1 MGEVRCQGYSV
12 ILDPGASAPRMS
24 QIPYYI
30 AGIFGLSFLVVV
42 HESGHYLVARAF
54 GMRVLRFSIGLGPA
68 IVRYTPKGSPT
79 TFQIC
84 AIPLLAY
91 VQIAG
96 MNPAEE
102 IDRDD
107 PELFPN
113 KSVFARIMTIAAGSL
128 ANYAS
133 ASVLF
138 FGLALV
144 GLPEAGPPVSPMLV
158 EDVAADSAAKE
169 AGILAG
175 DIVREAN
182 GETVHDVR
190 DVQRITKTR
199 GARATVFVVERQG
212 HRRTLTM
219 TPKLDST
226 GAPRIGVV
234 SAVRINYVS
243 KPVGEALKLAVIY
256 PFVFSAAQAVGI
268 YDMVRRLSG
277 EGLISPKGMTEE
289 AAKAAKRGPSSF
301 VLLLIHLSIAIG
313 FSNLLPI
320 PALDGGR
327 LAFLGYEVITRRRPN
342 EKFEAIVH
350 LVGLV
355 FLLSVVVAVMI
366 SGH

>member
-1 MGEVRCQGYSV
+1 
-12 ILDPGASAPRMS
+12 MS
-24 QIPYYI
+24 DIPYYI
-30 AGIFGLSFLVVV
+30 AGVFGLSLLVVV
-42 HESGHYLVARAF
+42 HECGHYFVARAF

-102 IDRDD
+102 IDRND
-107 PELFPN
+107 PTLFPN

-133 ASVLF
+133 ASILF

-158 EDVAADSAAKE
+158 EAVAPDSAAE
-169 AGILAG
+169 AAGLLSG

-182 GETVHDVR
+182 GERVNDVS
-190 DVQRITKTR
+190 DVQRITKQR
-199 GARATVFVVERQG
+199 GAQATTFVVERDG
-212 HRRTLTM
+212 RRRNITM
-219 TPKLDST
+219 TPRVDADGT
-226 GAPRIGVV
+226 PRIGVV
-234 SAVRINYVS
+234 SAVTVNYVS
-243 KPVGEALKLAVIY
+243 KPVLEALKLAVIY
-256 PFVFSAAQAVGI
+256 PVIFSAAQAEGI
-268 YDMVRRLSG
+268 YDMIRRLSG
-277 EGLISPKGMTEE
+277 DGLISPRGMTEE

-327 LAFLGYEVITRRRPN
+327 LAFLAYEVVTRRRPN

-355 FLLSVVVAVMI
+355 FLLSVVVAVMV
-366 SGH
+366 SGK

>member
-1 MGEVRCQGYSV
+1 
-12 ILDPGASAPRMS
+12 
-24 QIPYYI
+24 
-30 AGIFGLSFLVVV
+30 
-42 HESGHYLVARAF
+42 
-54 GMRVLRFSIGLGPA
+54 VLRFSIGLGPA

-107 PELFPN
+107 PTLFPN
-113 KSVFARIMTIAAGSL
+113 KSVFARILTIAAGSL

-144 GLPEAGPPVSPMLV
+144 GLPTAGPPVSPMLV
-158 EDVAADSAAKE
+158 EDVAPDSAAKA
-169 AGILAG
+169 AGLLAG

-182 GETVHDVR
+182 GEAVHDVR
-190 DVQRITKTR
+190 DVQRITKMR
-199 GARATVFVVERQG
+199 GARATTFVIERTG
-212 HRRTLTM
+212 RRRTV
-219 TPKLDST
+219 TPKVDGT
-226 GAPRIGVV
+226 GTPRIGVI
-234 SAVRINYVS
+234 SAVTVEYVS
-243 KPVGEALKLAVIY
+243 KPVVEALRLALVY
-256 PFVFSAAQAVGI
+256 PVVFSAAQAEGI

-277 EGLISPKGMTEE
+277 DGLISPKGMTEE

-327 LAFLGYEVITRRRPN
+327 LAFLAYEVITRRRPN

-366 SGH
+366 NGH

>member
-1 MGEVRCQGYSV
+1 
-12 ILDPGASAPRMS
+12 MS

-30 AGIFGLSFLVVV
+30 AGVFGLSFLVIV
-42 HESGHYLVARAF
+42 HECGHYFVARAF

-102 IDRDD
+102 IDRND
-107 PELFPN
+107 PTLFPN

-133 ASVLF
+133 ASILF

-158 EDVAADSAAKE
+158 EDVAPDSAAKA
-169 AGILAG
+169 AGLLGG

-182 GETVHDVR
+182 GERVNDVR
-190 DVQRITKTR
+190 DVQRITKQR
-199 GARATVFVVERQG
+199 GAQATTFVIERNG
-212 HRRTLTM
+212 RRRNITM
-219 TPKLDST
+219 TPRVDADGT
-226 GAPRIGVV
+226 PRIGVV
-234 SAVRINYVS
+234 SAVTVNYVS
-243 KPVGEALKLAVIY
+243 KPVLEALKLAVIY
-256 PFVFSAAQAVGI
+256 PVIFSAAQAEGI
-268 YDMVRRLSG
+268 YDMIRRLSG
-277 EGLISPKGMTEE
+277 DGLISPRGMTEE

-327 LAFLGYEVITRRRPN
+327 LAFLAYEVVTRRRPN

-355 FLLSVVVAVMI
+355 FLLSVVVAVMV
-366 SGH
+366 SGK

>member
-1 MGEVRCQGYSV
+1 
-12 ILDPGASAPRMS
+12 MS
-24 QIPYYI
+24 QIPYYV
-30 AGIFGLSFLVVV
+30 AGIFGLSFLVIV
-42 HESGHYLVARAF
+42 HECGHYFVARAF

-79 TFQIC
+79 TFQLC

-96 MNPAEE
+96 MNPAEDV
-102 IDRDD
+102 DRDD
-107 PELFPN
+107 PALFPN

-144 GLPEAGPPVSPMLV
+144 GLPEAGPPVSPMAV
-158 EDVAADSAAKE
+158 EDVAPGSAAE
-169 AGILAG
+169 AAGLQAG
-175 DIVREAN
+175 DIVRTADGEA
-182 GETVHDVR
+182 VRDVR
-190 DVQRITKTR
+190 DVQRITKAR
-199 GARATVFVVERQG
+199 GARATVFVVERAG
-212 HRRTLTM
+212 RRRTLTM
-219 TPKLDST
+219 TPKLDGT
-226 GAPRIGVV
+226 GTPRIGVISEV
-234 SAVRINYVS
+234 TVTYVP
-243 KPVGEALKLAVIY
+243 KPVGEALKLALLY
-256 PFVFSAAQAVGI
+256 PFVFSAAQAIGI
-268 YDMVRRLSG
+268 YDMIRRLSG

-301 VLLLIHLSIAIG
+301 ILLLIHLSIAIG

-366 SGH
+366 NGH

>member
-1 MGEVRCQGYSV
+1 
-12 ILDPGASAPRMS
+12 MS

-30 AGIFGLSFLVVV
+30 AGIFGLSFLVIV
-42 HESGHYLVARAF
+42 HESGHYFVARAF
-54 GMRVLRFSIGLGPA
+54 GMRVLRFSIGIGPA

-102 IDRDD
+102 IDRND
-107 PELFPN
+107 PTLFPN
-113 KSVFARIMTIAAGSL
+113 KSVFARIATIAAGSL

-133 ASVLF
+133 ASILF

-144 GLPEAGPPVSPMLV
+144 GLPEAGPPMSPMLV
-158 EDVAADSAAKE
+158 EDIAPDSAAKA
-169 AGILAG
+169 AGLLGG
-175 DIVREAN
+175 DIVHEAN
-182 GETVHDVR
+182 GERVNDVR
-190 DVQRITKTR
+190 DVQRITKQR
-199 GARATVFVVERQG
+199 GAQPTTFVIERAG
-212 HRRTLTM
+212 RRRNITM
-219 TPKLDST
+219 TPRLDADGT
-226 GAPRIGVV
+226 PRIGVI
-234 SAVRINYVS
+234 SAVTVKYVS
-243 KPVGEALKLAVIY
+243 KPVLEALKLAVIY
-256 PFVFSAAQAVGI
+256 PVIFSAAQAEGI
-268 YDMVRRLSG
+268 YDMIRRLSG
-277 EGLISPKGMTEE
+277 DGLISPRGMTEE

-313 FSNLLPI
+313 FTNLLPI

-327 LAFLGYEVITRRRPN
+327 LAFLAYEVVTRRRPN

-355 FLLSVVVAVMI
+355 LLLSVVVAVMV
-366 SGH
+366 SGK

>member
-1 MGEVRCQGYSV
+1 
-12 ILDPGASAPRMS
+12 MS
-24 QIPYYI
+24 DIPYYI
-30 AGIFGLSFLVVV
+30 AGIFGISLLVIV
-42 HESGHYLVARAF
+42 HECGHYFVARAF

-102 IDRDD
+102 IDRSD
-107 PELFPN
+107 PALFPN
-113 KSVFARIMTIAAGSL
+113 KSVFARIATIAAGSL

-133 ASVLF
+133 ASILF

-144 GLPEAGPPVSPMLV
+144 GLPSAGPPVSPMLV
-158 EDVAADSAAKE
+158 EAVAPDSAAQA
-169 AGILAG
+169 AGLLGG

-182 GETVHDVR
+182 GERVNDVR
-190 DVQRITKTR
+190 DVQRITKQR
-199 GARATVFVVERQG
+199 GAQATTFVIERAG
-212 HRRTLTM
+212 RRRNLTM
-219 TPKLDST
+219 TPRLDADGT
-226 GAPRIGVV
+226 PRIGVI
-234 SAVRINYVS
+234 SAVTVNYVS
-243 KPVGEALKLAVIY
+243 KPVFEALKLAVLY
-256 PFVFSAAQAVGI
+256 PVIFSAAQAEGI
-268 YDMVRRLSG
+268 YDMIRRLSG
-277 EGLISPKGMTEE
+277 DGLISPRGMADE
-289 AAKAAKRGPSSF
+289 AAKAAKRGPREL

-313 FSNLLPI
+313 FTNLLPI

-327 LAFLGYEVITRRRPN
+327 LAFLAYEVVTRRRPN

-355 FLLSVVVAVMI
+355 LLLSVVVAVMV
-366 SGH
+366 SGK

>member
-1 MGEVRCQGYSV
+1 
-12 ILDPGASAPRMS
+12 MS
-24 QIPYYI
+24 DIPYYV
-30 AGIFGLSFLVVV
+30 AGVFGLSFLVIV
-42 HESGHYLVARAF
+42 HECGHYFVARAF

-102 IDRDD
+102 IDRND
-107 PELFPN
+107 PTLFPN
-113 KSVFARIMTIAAGSL
+113 KSVFARIATIAAGSL

-133 ASVLF
+133 ASILF

-158 EDVAADSAAKE
+158 EDVAPDSAAKA
-169 AGILAG
+169 AGLLGG

-182 GETVHDVR
+182 GERVTDVR
-190 DVQRITKTR
+190 DVQRITKQR
-199 GARATVFVVERQG
+199 GAQATTFVIERG
-212 HRRTLTM
+212 GRRRNITM
-219 TPKLDST
+219 TPRLDADGT
-226 GAPRIGVV
+226 PRIGVV
-234 SAVRINYVS
+234 SAVTVNHVS
-243 KPVGEALKLAVIY
+243 KPVLEALKLAVIY
-256 PFVFSAAQAVGI
+256 PVIFSAAQAEGI
-268 YDMVRRLSG
+268 YDMIRRLSG
-277 EGLISPKGMTEE
+277 DGLISPRGMTEE

-327 LAFLGYEVITRRRPN
+327 LAFLAYEVVTRRRPN

-355 FLLSVVVAVMI
+355 FLLSVVVAVMV
-366 SGH
+366 SGK